1 MIKFLKIFIG
11 LFCLSLIFYITF
23 IRKYNEKEYIII
35 YEDVEIRTKKYMLT
49 EDSITYIDELGREV
63 RIPLLEVKQVNE
75 VTPIINRGGK

>member
-35 YEDVEIRTKKYMLT
+35 YEDVEIRTKKNMLT
-49 EDSITYIDELGREV
+49 EDSIIYIDEIGREV

>member
-23 IRKYNEKEYIII
+23 IRKYNEKEYIIV

-49 EDSITYIDELGREV
+49 EDSIIYIDELGREV

>member
-23 IRKYNEKEYIII
+23 IRKYNEKEYIIV

-49 EDSITYIDELGREV
+49 EDSIIYIDELGREV
-63 RIPLLEVKQVNE
+63 RIPLLEVKQINE

>member
-49 EDSITYIDELGREV
+49 EDSIIYIDELGREV

>member
-49 EDSITYIDELGREV
+49 EDSIIYIDELGREV

-75 VTPIINRGGK
+75 VTPIVNRGGK

>member
-23 IRKYNEKEYIII
+23 MRKYNEKEYIII

-49 EDSITYIDELGREV
+49 EDSIIYIDELDREV

>member
-23 IRKYNEKEYIII
+23 MRKYNEKEYIII

-49 EDSITYIDELGREV
+49 EDSIIYIDELGREV

>member
-23 IRKYNEKEYIII
+23 IRKYNEKEYIIS

-49 EDSITYIDELGREV
+49 EDSIIYIDELGREV

>member
-23 IRKYNEKEYIII
+23 IRKYNEKEYIIV

-49 EDSITYIDELGREV
+49 EDSIIYIDELGREV
-63 RIPLLEVKQVNE
+63 RVPLLEIKQVNE

>member
-23 IRKYNEKEYIII
+23 IRKYNEKEYIIV

-49 EDSITYIDELGREV
+49 EDSIIYIDELGREV
-63 RIPLLEVKQVNE
+63 RIPLLEIKQVNE